1 MSGTSPASP
10 ALLSRPSLRTSLHPV
25 AQGKLAMGRH
35 RLLRAVKVCKI
46 CGEGYD
52 AFKARDAR
60 GRYCS
65 PACLVEARRRHR
77 EELPVA
83 DVAEPATE
91 PLIGPA
97 MLPQVISLGSRS
109 SLVTHGPDL
118 SVPPGE
124 DPRRLI

>member
-1 MSGTSPASP
+1 
-10 ALLSRPSLRTSLHPV
+10 
-25 AQGKLAMGRH
+25 MGRH

-65 PACLVEARRRHR
+65 PACLIEARRRHR
-77 EELPVA
+77 EGLHIDA
-83 DVAEPATE
+83 DGVERTDNFDTE

-97 MLPQVISLGSRS
+97 MLPQVISLGSRNLVV
-109 SLVTHGPDL
+109 SLGPDH
-118 SVPPGE
+118 SVHPGE
-124 DPRRLI
+124 DSRRVI

>member
-1 MSGTSPASP
+1 
-10 ALLSRPSLRTSLHPV
+10 
-25 AQGKLAMGRH
+25 MGRH

-65 PACLVEARRRHR
+65 PACLAEARRRHR
-77 EELPVA
+77 EGLPVDSPDFTSDLA
-83 DVAEPATE
+83 L

-97 MLPQVISLGSRS
+97 MLPQVISLGSRNQVV
-109 SLVTHGPDL
+109 SLGPDL
-118 SVPPGE
+118 SVHPGA
-124 DPRRLI
+124 DPRKLI

>member
-1 MSGTSPASP
+1 
-10 ALLSRPSLRTSLHPV
+10 
-25 AQGKLAMGRH
+25 MGRH

-65 PACLVEARRRHR
+65 PACLAEARRRHR
-77 EELPVA
+77 EGLPVDSPDLTA
-83 DVAEPATE
+83 DLAL

-97 MLPQVISLGSRS
+97 MLPQVISLGSRNQVV
-109 SLVTHGPDL
+109 SLGPDL
-118 SVPPGE
+118 SVHPGE
-124 DPRRLI
+124 DPRKLI

>member
-1 MSGTSPASP
+1 
-10 ALLSRPSLRTSLHPV
+10 
-25 AQGKLAMGRH
+25 MGRH

-65 PACLVEARRRHR
+65 PACLAEARRRQR
-77 EELPVA
+77 EGLPVDVFA
-83 DVAEPATE
+83 DSDAAAE

-97 MLPQVISLGSRS
+97 MLPQVISLGSRKS
-109 SLVTHGPDL
+109 MVSLGPDA
-118 SVPPGE
+118 SADPGE
-124 DPRRLI
+124 DAAKLI